1 MGRRNVISFSLFN
14 AVPLY
19 LEGARENAELAH
31 TVYPG
36 WKTRFYVDHTVPAE
50 LIGALVE
57 RQAEI
62 VVVEGPRLGP
72 QYGRFW
78 RLWIA
83 ADADVDRFIVRD
95 VDSRL
100 NSREKAAVDAW
111 IASGRSFHLMRDAF
125 AHNRKVLSGMW
136 GGRGSSVPNM
146 RELTDA
152 WGAYEIGDNDRF
164 MSTTI
169 FSLMGTDY
177 LCHDSLGHFGDGTPF
192 PSHAKMSGT
201 SFVGEIVDDAVKD
214 QDVWRLV
221 GELRDDVARLNQQ
234 AETHRREIETCRRL
248 VNDLQ
253 MPDAPR
259 SLRLVLPIARL
270 LRSCSLAFQRRR
282 SS

>member
-95 VDSRL
+95 V
-100 NSREKAAVDAW
+100 E
-111 IASGRSFHLMRDAF
+111 
-125 AHNRKVLSGMW
+125 LSPQLTGKS
-136 GGRGSSVPNM
+136 GGRCMDRVGQIVPP
-146 RELTDA
+146 DA
-152 WGAYEIGDNDRF
+152 
-164 MSTTI
+164 
-169 FSLMGTDY
+169 
-177 LCHDSLGHFGDGTPF
+177 
-192 PSHAKMSGT
+192 
-201 SFVGEIVDDAVKD
+201 
-214 QDVWRLV
+214 
-221 GELRDDVARLNQQ
+221 
-234 AETHRREIETCRRL
+234 RRL
-248 VNDLQ
+248 C
-253 MPDAPR
+253 P
-259 SLRLVLPIARL
+259 
-270 LRSCSLAFQRRR
+270 
-282 SS
+282 